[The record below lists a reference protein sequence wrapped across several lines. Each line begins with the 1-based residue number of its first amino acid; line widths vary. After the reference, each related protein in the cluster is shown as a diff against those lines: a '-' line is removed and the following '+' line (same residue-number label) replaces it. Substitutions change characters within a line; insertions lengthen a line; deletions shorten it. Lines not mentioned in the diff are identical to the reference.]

1 MPRKQR
7 TPKIKPNNNN
17 SDEEQQQEEEEPKK
31 EYILKKEYKQHQAIK
46 INEATTNFLKSNIIN
61 FNSF

>member
-1 MPRKQR
+1 MPRK
-7 TPKIKPNNNN
+7 KEKPIPNNNNN
-17 SDEEQQQEEEEPKK
+17 SDEEQQEEEEPKK

-46 INEATTNFLKSNIIN
+46 INEATTNFLKSNIIS

>member
-1 MPRKQR
+1 MPRKKEK
-7 TPKIKPNNNN
+7 PIPNNNN
-17 SDEEQQQEEEEPKK
+17 SSDEEQQEKEEEPKK

>member
-1 MPRKQR
+1 MPRK
-7 TPKIKPNNNN
+7 KEKPILNNNNN
-17 SDEEQQQEEEEPKK
+17 SDEEQQEEEPKK